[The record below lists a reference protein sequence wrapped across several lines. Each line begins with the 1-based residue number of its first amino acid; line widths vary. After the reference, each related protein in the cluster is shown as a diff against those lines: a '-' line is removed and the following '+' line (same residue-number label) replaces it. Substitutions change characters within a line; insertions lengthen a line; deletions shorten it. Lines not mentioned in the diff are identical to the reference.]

1 MKKALLLLVLPLITA
16 CGISGQRVGTVALVS
31 EIKQTPAQVQFTNLD
46 MKGTKEGRACGKNI
60 LGIYAGGDIT
70 VDAAKRN
77 GGISTITSVSEEVK
91 NLIVMS
97 EVCTVVKGY

>member
-1 MKKALLLLVLPLITA
+1 MKKTLLLLLLPLVTA
-16 CGISGQRVGTVALVS
+16 CGVSVQRVGNIALIS
-31 EIKQTPAQVQFTNLD
+31 EVKETPANVKFSNLE
-46 MKGTKEGRACGKNI
+46 MKGTKEGRACAKNI

-91 NLIVMS
+91 NMVIMS
-97 EVCTVVKGY
+97 EVCTIVKGY